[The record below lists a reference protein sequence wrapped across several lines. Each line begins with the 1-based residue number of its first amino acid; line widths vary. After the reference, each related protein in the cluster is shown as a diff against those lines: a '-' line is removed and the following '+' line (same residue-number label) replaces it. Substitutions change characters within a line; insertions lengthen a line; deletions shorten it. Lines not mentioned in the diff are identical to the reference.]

1 MKINKPKLQSA
12 YIAKISQICES
23 CEDKEHFSIPEIV
36 AIIAELLETG
46 EFYLPQDPELKTL
59 TKRFFEILDTKEES
73 DSGNEF
79 SPVFISCCRV
89 LLGEK
94 LGKILPRMKELSN
107 D

>member
-1 MKINKPKLQSA
+1 M
-12 YIAKISQICES
+12 
-23 CEDKEHFSIPEIV
+23 
-36 AIIAELLETG
+36 ETNT
-46 EFYLPQDPELKTL
+46 ELKTL

-73 DSGNEF
+73 DSGKTF

-89 LLGEK
+89 FLGEE